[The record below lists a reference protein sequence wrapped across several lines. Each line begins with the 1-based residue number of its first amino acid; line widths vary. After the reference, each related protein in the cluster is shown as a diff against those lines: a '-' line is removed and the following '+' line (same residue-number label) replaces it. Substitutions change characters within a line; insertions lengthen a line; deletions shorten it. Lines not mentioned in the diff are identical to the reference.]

1 MTLLLLLYKRKRGGG
16 GIINV
21 PGDGGGAGGRDLER
35 IREIE
40 EELLIILLVGKWK
53 RRI

>member
-1 MTLLLLLYKRKRGGG
+1 VTLLLLLYKRKRGGG

-21 PGDGGGAGGRDLER
+21 PGDGGEGRDLER
-35 IREIE
+35 LREIE